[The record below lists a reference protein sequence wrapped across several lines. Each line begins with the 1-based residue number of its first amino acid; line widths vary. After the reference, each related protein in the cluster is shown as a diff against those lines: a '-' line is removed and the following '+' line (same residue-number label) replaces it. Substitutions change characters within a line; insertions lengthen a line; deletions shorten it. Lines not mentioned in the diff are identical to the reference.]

1 MTILNGGQK
10 VKKKKQK
17 LQSRFTMVKK
27 KEDEIPEWV
36 TDEIQNAKFKKPEEL
51 KKQGYILEFYY
62 EDNKLDA
69 QLYDAVEDGRH
80 IVTMDVAKDIKMD
93 DLLKG
98 EVYEFVFDQHK
109 APLSKK
115 VSEFL
120 EKEKEIDM
128 KAIYQF
134 NLKSLELLDVGSSG
148 ESAADDSEED

>member
-1 MTILNGGQK
+1 
-10 VKKKKQK
+10 
-17 LQSRFTMVKK
+17 MVKK

-36 TDEIQNAKFKKPEEL
+36 TDEIQNAKFKKPVEI
-51 KKQGYILEFYY
+51 KSSGYILEFYY
-62 EDNKLDA
+62 DDNKVDV

-80 IVTMDVAKDIKMD
+80 IVTMDVVKGIKID

-98 EVYEFVFDQHK
+98 EVYEFIFDQHK

-120 EKEKEIDM
+120 EKEKEIEM

-134 NLKSLELLDVGSSG
+134 ELKSLELLEVSSS
-148 ESAADDSEED
+148 ESAEEDLEE

>member
-1 MTILNGGQK
+1 
-10 VKKKKQK
+10 
-17 LQSRFTMVKK
+17 MVKK
-27 KEDEIPEWV
+27 KDDIPDWV
-36 TDEIQNAKFKKPEEL
+36 SDEIQNAKFKKPEEI
-51 KKQGYILEFYY
+51 KKSGYILEFYY
-62 EDNKLDA
+62 EDNKIDV

-80 IVTMDVAKDIKMD
+80 IVTMDVPKKIKID

-120 EKEKEIDM
+120 EKEKEIEM

-134 NLKSLELLDVGSSG
+134 DLKSLELLDVSSN
-148 ESAADDSEED
+148 EAATDDDVEE

>member
-1 MTILNGGQK
+1 
-10 VKKKKQK
+10 
-17 LQSRFTMVKK
+17 MVKK

-62 EDNKLDA
+62 EDNKVDV
-69 QLYDAVEDGRH
+69 QLYDPVEDGRH
-80 IVTMDVAKDIKMD
+80 IVTMDVPKTIKID

-98 EVYEFVFDQHK
+98 EVYEFVFNQHK

-134 NLKSLELLDVGSSG
+134 DLKSLELLDVGSS
-148 ESAADDSEED
+148 ESADQDLEE

>member
-1 MTILNGGQK
+1 
-10 VKKKKQK
+10 
-17 LQSRFTMVKK
+17 MVKK
-27 KEDEIPEWV
+27 KDDIPDWV
-36 TDEIQNAKFKKPEEL
+36 TDEIQNAKFKKPQEI
-51 KKQGYILEFYY
+51 KKSGYILEFYY
-62 EDNKLDA
+62 EDNKIDV

-80 IVTMDVAKDIKMD
+80 IVTMDMVGKNIKID

-120 EKEKEIDM
+120 EKEKEIEM

-134 NLKSLELLDVGSSG
+134 DLKSLELMDVSSN
-148 ESAADDSEED
+148 ETTTDDDAEE

>member
-1 MTILNGGQK
+1 
-10 VKKKKQK
+10 
-17 LQSRFTMVKK
+17 MVKK

-36 TDEIQNAKFKKPEEL
+36 TDEIQNAKFKKPEEI
-51 KKQGYILEFYY
+51 KSSGYILEFYY
-62 EDNKLDA
+62 DDNKIDV

-80 IVTMDVAKDIKMD
+80 IVTMDVAKGIKID

-98 EVYEFVFDQHK
+98 EVYEFIFDQHK

-120 EKEKEIDM
+120 EKEKEIEM

-134 NLKSLELLDVGSSG
+134 ELKSLELLEVGSS
-148 ESAADDSEED
+148 ESAEEDLEE

>member
-1 MTILNGGQK
+1 
-10 VKKKKQK
+10 
-17 LQSRFTMVKK
+17 MVKK

-51 KKQGYILEFYY
+51 KGSGYILEFYY
-62 EDNKLDA
+62 EDNKVDV

-80 IVTMDVAKDIKMD
+80 IVTMDVVKDIKID

-109 APLSKK
+109 APISKK

-120 EKEKEIDM
+120 EKEKEIEM

-134 NLKSLELLDVGSSG
+134 ELKSLELLDANPSKPVN
-148 ESAADDSEED
+148 EDLEE